1 MREMAQDA
9 EGDNLRDS
17 LLHKAIQ
24 MTAQLIGEQAEVPDL
39 SVVLSP
45 YFERIYKSQRGVAKE
60 MTGLGLHLRHAR
72 QGEVLRPTSMVTDVL
87 VPFQMMELGVRGNL
101 EGLIVQPLTTCCL
114 NLDRVRQEYQ
124 VRGIGYP
131 KEVQI
136 EGITFVVDAD
146 GSIIVFLE
154 GFPASVVEQARSAL
168 EHLARALYAPAT
180 FR

>member
-1 MREMAQDA
+1 
-9 EGDNLRDS
+9 
-17 LLHKAIQ
+17 
-24 MTAQLIGEQAEVPDL
+24 
-39 SVVLSP
+39 
-45 YFERIYKSQRGVAKE
+45 
-60 MTGLGLHLRHAR
+60 
-72 QGEVLRPTSMVTDVL
+72 
-87 VPFQMMELGVRGNL
+87 MELGVRGNL
-101 EGLIVQPLTTCCL
+101 EGLIVQTLTTCCL